1 MACKVLLAD
10 RQPFGRKSRLRRYVT
25 DRLQP
30 SLIGHLRCL
39 VLQGLF
45 DAHPVIRERLVP
57 KDVGVE
63 SSLVEVW
70 WSRQHPRSRLSYKL
84 VVEARQ
90 ARAMGQHVLGP
101 LVGHQEVRKIHRY
114 RRFEVLESKR
124 HLVRAHQLAQRHTLL
139 ERLKQNRV
147 AVAGLVRSK
156 SKQRKLKKLST
167 RVVQHRNPLVG
178 LNLPLSEPVALQ
190 QAQPGPLLQHPRKWF
205 RFQVAPPVRDQNK
218 VGAVGVPL

>member
-1 MACKVLLAD
+1 MTAQSKVPMACKVPLAD

-25 DRLQP
+25 DRLRP

-84 VVEARQ
+84 VVEA
-90 ARAMGQHVLGP
+90 
-101 LVGHQEVRKIHRY
+101 
-114 RRFEVLESKR
+114 
-124 HLVRAHQLAQRHTLL
+124 
-139 ERLKQNRV
+139 
-147 AVAGLVRSK
+147 
-156 SKQRKLKKLST
+156 
-167 RVVQHRNPLVG
+167 
-178 LNLPLSEPVALQ
+178 
-190 QAQPGPLLQHPRKWF
+190 
-205 RFQVAPPVRDQNK
+205 
-218 VGAVGVPL
+218 